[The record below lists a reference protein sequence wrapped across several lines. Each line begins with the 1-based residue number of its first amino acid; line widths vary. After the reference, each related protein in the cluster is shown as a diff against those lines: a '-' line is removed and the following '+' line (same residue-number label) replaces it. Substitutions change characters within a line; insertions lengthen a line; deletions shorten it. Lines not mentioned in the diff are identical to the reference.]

1 LTIISL
7 NVEGLSAAEKNL
19 LPNSA
24 ESISV
29 ILSAFKKL
37 TADPNIP
44 ALEWKA

>member
-1 LTIISL
+1 MLKDCL
-7 NVEGLSAAEKNL
+7 QLKKNL

-29 ILSAFKKL
+29 IFSASKKF